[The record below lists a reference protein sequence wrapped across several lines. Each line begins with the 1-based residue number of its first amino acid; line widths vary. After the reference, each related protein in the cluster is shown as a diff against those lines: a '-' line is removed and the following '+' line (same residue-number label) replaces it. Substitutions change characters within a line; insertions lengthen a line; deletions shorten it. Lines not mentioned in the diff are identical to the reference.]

1 MNAALQEKLI
11 NVVRRGDLREVE
23 GLLNSGAEVNGVGS
37 NGSTPL
43 TQAAATG
50 NLVIARLLLDRGA
63 NVNYPN
69 RRGFTALHI
78 AVDAS
83 IDGTI
88 QDGGK
93 QGDEETQMIELLLE
107 YGASTAVPNHHNKT
121 PLDFA
126 VNYRSQKVVSL
137 LRSWQDRKS
146 HEGTAHRYPM

>member
-1 MNAALQEKLI
+1 MNAALQDKLI
-11 NVVRRGDLREVE
+11 NVIRRGDVREVE
-23 GLLNSGAEVNGVGS
+23 ALLNSGAEVNGAGS

-43 TQAAATG
+43 TQAAETG

-69 RRGFTALHI
+69 RRGSTPLHI

-83 IDGTI
+83 IDGTL

-107 YGASTAVPNHHNKT
+107 YDASTTVPNHYNKT
-121 PLDFA
+121 PLDIA

-137 LRSWQDRKS
+137 LKSWQDRKS
-146 HEGTAHRYPM
+146 HQGTAQKPST